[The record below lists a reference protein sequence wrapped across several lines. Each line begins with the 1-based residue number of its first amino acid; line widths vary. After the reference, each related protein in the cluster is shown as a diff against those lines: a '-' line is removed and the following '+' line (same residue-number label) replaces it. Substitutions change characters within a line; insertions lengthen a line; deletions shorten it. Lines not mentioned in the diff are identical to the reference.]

1 MNDTTDTTAT
11 PRYRIAITAVGKHF
25 MAADNALRGAYQ
37 CGLPLA
43 IVMRRAGRVGDSRT
57 AWSYPLGVAQETAAG
72 LNERFVSNGGIGQPF
87 RVEEAP

>member
-1 MNDTTDTTAT
+1 MNDITDTA
-11 PRYRIAITAVGKHF
+11 PRYRIAIAAVGKHGI
-25 MAADNALRGAYQ
+25 AAERAIQGVYQ

-57 AWSYPLGVAQETAAG
+57 AWSYPLDVAQETAAG

>member
-1 MNDTTDTTAT
+1 MLDTTDTAA
-11 PRYRIAITAVGKHF
+11 PRYRITIAAVGKHF

-57 AWSYPLGVAQETAAG
+57 AWSYPLDVAQETAAC
-72 LNERFVSNGGIGQPF
+72 LNERFASEGGIGQPF
-87 RVEEAP
+87 RVTEAP